1 MALDCFYFW
10 FLVLPAFILLV
21 SAFSQAG
28 LYICHGFHD
37 LLLLRRTHCVFA
49 FYIIFF
55 VDGIADAAIAIT
67 TPAYIAAVRG
77 FIVVWLHDI
86 WILR

>member
-1 MALDCFYFW
+1 M
-10 FLVLPAFILLV
+10 
-21 SAFSQAG
+21 
-28 LYICHGFHD
+28 
-37 LLLLRRTHCVFA
+37 VFA
-49 FYIIFF
+49 LYIIFF
-55 VDGIADAAIAIT
+55 VDGIADAAIAVA